1 MRSNGFLL
9 RRRRM
14 GNEQW
19 IIRTAREAAETP
31 KVKDKKMQHYLY
43 KGDIFC
49 NLQIPVLKSEW
60 EN

>member
-1 MRSNGFLL
+1 
-9 RRRRM
+9 M

-31 KVKDKKMQHYLY
+31 KVKDKKMQQHLY